1 MPPMQVQSRLRSR
14 LAVVLAAFALLA
26 SSSSTTLAAQS
37 LKGSRTA
44 MVRQNRAAKAHDYT
58 FLRTSSQV
66 HDFAR
71 RGLLL
76 KLSGNRDYELNRVSF
91 PYARPEVKT
100 FIERLADQYRGAC
113 GERLVVT
120 SLTRPTSRQPWNASD
135 MSVHP
140 TGMAVDLRR
149 SSKSSCRVWLERT
162 LLQLEKNGVLD
173 ATRENHPPHYHVA
186 LYPKP
191 YLRYLASRG
200 VAAGETR
207 LAAATGEDGATG
219 ATKYRV
225 ASGDN
230 LWVIAR
236 RHGTS
241 VEQIKQANGIRSNRL
256 KPGQVLDIPVAK

>member
-1 MPPMQVQSRLRSR
+1 MPPIRVPSRPRSR
-14 LAVVLAAFALLA
+14 IAVVLAAVALLA
-26 SSSSTTLAAQS
+26 SSYSTNLSAQS

-44 MVRQNRAAKAHDYT
+44 MVRQNRAAKTHDYT

-71 RGLLL
+71 RGLLV
-76 KLSGNRDYELNRVSF
+76 KLNGNRDYELFRVSF

-100 FIERLADQYRGAC
+100 FIERLSDQYRGAC

-149 SSKSSCRVWLERT
+149 SSKSACRGWLERT
-162 LLQLEKNGVLD
+162 LLQLEGQGVLD

-200 VAAGETR
+200 VEGGETR
-207 LAAATGEDGATG
+207 LATAAGDAG

-241 VEQIKQANGIRSNRL
+241 VEQIKRANGIRSNRL